1 MLMLC
6 SISLALTTF
15 QTSKARIRSYLRWKL
30 KTCKPKIYLRQKINY
45 QIYTGGSILTRLTS
59 AFILIVITI
68 ESIPSW
74 FTRTSI
80 TTILENYFMSV
91 KIFNIEN
98 YLNHYFPYS
107 DRDQPRLS
115 FCKTDFWQ
123 EKVFV

>member
-1 MLMLC
+1 MTGTGRYVN
-6 SISLALTTF
+6 ALFNLTCI
-15 QTSKARIRSYLRWKL
+15 RIRSYLRWKL

-59 AFILIVITI
+59 AFILIVITV
-68 ESIPSW
+68 ESVPTGL
-74 FTRTSI
+74 TRTVI
-80 TTILENYFMSV
+80 TPILENYFMSV